1 MPLKQKVM
9 FISQTSLQTSETCAC
24 VTGCTKKYF
33 RLRAWAILL
42 APQNFSGTYTDWIYT
57 LYLLNVHTRT
67 LHECSL
73 ALAALRGALANM
85 MLAWPGS
92 EREASDDFFLF

>member
-24 VTGCTKKYF
+24 VTGCTKNTSVYA
-33 RLRAWAILL
+33 RGTILL
-42 APQNFSGTYTDWIYT
+42 APQNFSGTYADLIYT
-57 LYLLNVHTRT
+57 LYLLYVHTRT

-73 ALAALRGALANM
+73 ALAALRAAALARSLLSVM
-85 MLAWPGS
+85 
-92 EREASDDFFLF
+92 